1 MSKMMTIGQ
10 LATATG
16 VAARTIRFYET
27 VGVLPRPPRSPSG
40 YHRQYPQL
48 DVERLLFIRRA
59 RALRLPLH
67 QVRTLS
73 AGLASGANGAM
84 RPRLLA
90 TVRSQ
95 LSAVQR
101 QIAELET
108 LRQQLDQILR
118 RTPQRAPTGQGCP
131 CLDLSEA
138 GSRTPRGA
146 RRTASPTLS
155 PRSRGH

>member
-1 MSKMMTIGQ
+1 MSKTMTIGQ

-16 VAARTIRFYET
+16 VAARTIRYYET

-40 YHRQYPQL
+40 YRQYPQR

-59 RALRLPLH
+59 RALRLSLH

-73 AGLASGANGAM
+73 AGVESRANGAM
-84 RPRLLA
+84 RPRLLE

-118 RTPQRAPTGQGCP
+118 RAPERAPTGQGCH

-138 GSRTPRGA
+138 GSRPPRGA
-146 RRTASPTLS
+146 RRTASPKLS
-155 PRSRGH
+155 PRSRGR

>member
-1 MSKMMTIGQ
+1 MSATMTIGQ

-16 VAARTIRFYET
+16 VAARTIRYYES
-27 VGVLPRPPRSPSG
+27 VGVLPRPPRSRSG
-40 YHRQYPQL
+40 YRQYPER
-48 DVERLLFIRRA
+48 DIERLLFIRRA
-59 RALRLPLH
+59 RALRLPLD

-73 AGLASGANGAM
+73 GGLESGANGAM

-108 LRQQLDQILR
+108 LRQQLDQIL
-118 RTPQRAPTGQGCP
+118 QRAPRVAPAGQGCR
-131 CLDLSEA
+131 CLDLTEI
-138 GSRTPRGA
+138 GTRTPRGA
-146 RRTASPTLS
+146 RRTASPKPS
-155 PRSRGH
+155 PRSRGR

>member
-1 MSKMMTIGQ
+1 MSKTMTIGQ

-16 VAARTIRFYET
+16 VAARTIRYYET
-27 VGVLPRPPRSPSG
+27 VGVLPRPLRSPSG
-40 YHRQYPQL
+40 YRQYPQR
-48 DVERLLFIRRA
+48 DVERLLFLRRA

-155 PRSRGH
+155 PRSRGR

>member
-1 MSKMMTIGQ
+1 MSQTMTIGQ

-16 VAARTIRFYET
+16 VAARTIRYYET
-27 VGVLPRPPRSPSG
+27 VGVLPRAPRSPSG
-40 YHRQYPQL
+40 YRQYPQRE
-48 DVERLLFIRRA
+48 VERLLFIRRA
-59 RALRLPLH
+59 RALRLPLYE
-67 QVRTLS
+67 VRVLS
-73 AGLASGANGAM
+73 GGLESDANGTM

-118 RTPQRAPTGQGCP
+118 RAPRRGPAGQGCR
-131 CLDLSEA
+131 CLDLSVA
-138 GSRTPRGA
+138 GSRPPRGA
-146 RRTASPTLS
+146 RRTVSPKRS
-155 PRSRGH
+155 PRSRER